1 MSTERDYQELY
12 DRLLEEVGA
21 LHRANQR
28 RIRSGM
34 WTLLA
39 VTVGLM
45 LLMFLAG
52 GNKVFTLVLWIVSMF
67 GVAAY
72 LIAVEYMDY
81 ELQKKLRTI
90 TKMKEDA
97 FGRLMNVP
105 ELPHVARRLRRG
117 ALPQPQEPVPAEFPI
132 PAEEPAPAESPIP
145 AEEPAPAESPVPAE
159 EPAPAESPV
168 PAEEPAPAESPAPA
182 EPPAPA
188 EEPVPAESPV
198 PAEEPAPAESPVA
211 AEEPAPAESPI
222 PAEEPAPAP
231 QPVPAPDAAPRY
243 APLPSGWERA
253 LKDPVK
259 LADDLALLT
268 RALQNLSDDLR
279 RGACDKEEDR

>member
-90 TKMKEDA
+90 TRMKEDA
-97 FGRLMNVP
+97 FGQLMNVPELPAVP

-117 ALPQPQEPVPAEFPI
+117 APSRPQEPAPAEP
-132 PAEEPAPAESPIP
+132 PVAAEEPAPAESPIA

-159 EPAPAESPV
+159 EPAPAEPPV
-168 PAEEPAPAESPAPA
+168 PTKEPA
-182 EPPAPA
+182 
-188 EEPVPAESPV
+188 PAESPV
-198 PAEEPAPAESPVA
+198 PAEK
-211 AEEPAPAESPI
+211 
-222 PAEEPAPAP
+222 PAPAP

>member
-12 DRLLEEVGA
+12 DRLLDEVGA

-45 LLMFLAG
+45 LLMFLAN

-67 GVAAY
+67 AVAAY

-81 ELQKKLRTI
+81 ELQKKLHTI

-97 FGRLMNVP
+97 FDGLMNVP
-105 ELPHVARRLRRG
+105 ELPAELPRVVRRLRRS
-117 ALPQPQEPVPAEFPI
+117 ALPQPQQPAPAEAPVPAETSASTEPSRAADG
-132 PAEEPAPAESPIP
+132 PALAEPAPAAPE
-145 AEEPAPAESPVPAE
+145 APAA
-159 EPAPAESPV
+159 
-168 PAEEPAPAESPAPA
+168 
-182 EPPAPA
+182 PPA
-188 EEPVPAESPV
+188 S
-198 PAEEPAPAESPVA
+198 A
-211 AEEPAPAESPI
+211 AEESA
-222 PAEEPAPAP
+222 APAP
-231 QPVPAPDAAPRY
+231 QPAPESDAAPRSV
-243 APLPSGWERA
+243 PLPSGWERV
-253 LKDPVK
+253 LEDPAK

-268 RALQNLSDDLR
+268 HALQNLSEDLR
-279 RGACDKEEDR
+279 RSAGSKEVDR